1 MGIWSASRMKRYAIY
16 FAPPRGSA
24 LWGFGNSWLG
34 RDVETGEELRRPAI
48 IGLEDVDIDELT
60 SSPRLYGFH
69 ATIKPPFRLSNPFD
83 LGDLVKSLEEFAA
96 ARKSF
101 ECSLAGPSEIG
112 NFIAFALGY
121 ASAEMDS
128 LASEAVEFFDLYRSP
143 LTDKELRKRRSVSL
157 TSRQE
162 ENLQNWGYPYVKE
175 DFRFHMTLTNA
186 VKTVALR
193 SRLKEA
199 LSDAAQTAGVIGPT
213 EISGL
218 ALYEQPGLGM
228 PFKLLRRFPFQN

>member
-1 MGIWSASRMKRYAIY
+1 MKRYAIY

-34 RDVETGEELRRPAI
+34 RDVETGEELRRPAM

-83 LGDLVKSLEEFAA
+83 LGDLAKSLEEFAA

-112 NFIAFALGY
+112 NFIAFVLDY
-121 ASAEMDS
+121 ASTEMDS

-143 LTDKELRKRRSVSL
+143 LTDEELRKRRSVSL

-228 PFKLLRRFPFQN
+228 PFKLLRRFPFQNCGIF

>member
-1 MGIWSASRMKRYAIY
+1 MKRYAIY

-48 IGLEDVDIDELT
+48 IGLEYVDIDELT

-143 LTDKELRKRRSVSL
+143 LTDEELRKRRSVSL

>member
-1 MGIWSASRMKRYAIY
+1 MKRYAIY

-24 LWGFGNSWLG
+24 LWNFGNSWLG

-60 SSPRLYGFH
+60 SSPSLYGFH

-143 LTDKELRKRRSVSL
+143 LTDEELRKRRAVSL

-193 SRLKEA
+193 SKLKEA

>member
-1 MGIWSASRMKRYAIY
+1 MKRYAIY

-24 LWGFGNSWLG
+24 LWNFGNSWLG

-60 SSPRLYGFH
+60 SSPSLYGFH

-101 ECSLAGPSEIG
+101 GCSLAGPSEIG

-143 LTDKELRKRRSVSL
+143 LTDEELRKRRSVSL

-218 ALYEQPGLGM
+218 ALYAQPGLGM

>member
-1 MGIWSASRMKRYAIY
+1 MKRYAIY

-24 LWGFGNSWLG
+24 LWNFGNSWLG

-60 SSPRLYGFH
+60 SSPSLYGFH

-112 NFIAFALGY
+112 NFIAFALSY
-121 ASAEMDS
+121 TSAEMDS
-128 LASEAVEFFDLYRSP
+128 LASEAVEFFDIYRSP
-143 LTDKELRKRRSVSL
+143 LTDEELRKRRSVSL

-218 ALYEQPGLGM
+218 ALYEQSGLGM

>member
-1 MGIWSASRMKRYAIY
+1 MKRYAIY

-69 ATIKPPFRLSNPFD
+69 ATIKPPFRLSNPFG

-112 NFIAFALGY
+112 NFIAFVLDY
-121 ASAEMDS
+121 ASTEMDS

-143 LTDKELRKRRSVSL
+143 LTDEELRKRRSVSL

-199 LSDAAQTAGVIGPT
+199 LSDAAQTFGVIGPT

>member
-1 MGIWSASRMKRYAIY
+1 MKRYAIY

-24 LWGFGNSWLG
+24 LWNFGNSWLG

-60 SSPRLYGFH
+60 SSPSLYGFH

-143 LTDKELRKRRSVSL
+143 LTDEELRKRRSVSL

-193 SRLKEA
+193 FRLKEA

>member
-1 MGIWSASRMKRYAIY
+1 MKRYAIY

-24 LWGFGNSWLG
+24 LWNFGNSWLG

-60 SSPRLYGFH
+60 SSPSLYGFH

-112 NFIAFALGY
+112 NFIAFSLDY
-121 ASAEMDS
+121 ASTEMDS

-143 LTDKELRKRRSVSL
+143 LTDEELRKRRSVSL

>member
-1 MGIWSASRMKRYAIY
+1 MKRYAIY

-34 RDVETGEELRRPAI
+34 RDVETGEELRRPAM

-83 LGDLVKSLEEFAA
+83 LGDLAKSLEEFAA

-112 NFIAFALGY
+112 NFIAFVLDY
-121 ASAEMDS
+121 ASTEMDS
-128 LASEAVEFFDLYRSP
+128 LASEAVEFFDLYRSL
-143 LTDKELRKRRSVSL
+143 LTDEELRKRRSVSL

-228 PFKLLRRFPFQN
+228 PFKLLRRFPFQNCGIF

>member
-1 MGIWSASRMKRYAIY
+1 MKRYAIY

-24 LWGFGNSWLG
+24 LWSFGNSWLG

-60 SSPRLYGFH
+60 SSPSLYGFH

-112 NFIAFALGY
+112 NFIAFVLDC
-121 ASAEMDS
+121 ASTEMDR

-143 LTDKELRKRRSVSL
+143 LTDEELRKRRSVSL

>member
-1 MGIWSASRMKRYAIY
+1 MKRYAIY
-16 FAPPRGSA
+16 FAPQRGSA
-24 LWGFGNSWLG
+24 LWSFGNSWLG

-60 SSPRLYGFH
+60 SSPSLYGFH

-83 LGDLVKSLEEFAA
+83 LGDLIKSLDEFVS

-101 ECSLAGPSEIG
+101 VCSLASPSEIG
-112 NFIAFALGY
+112 NFIAFALDY

-143 LTDKELRKRRSVSL
+143 LTDEELRKRRSVSL